1 MGMSDPNSA
10 PEYKI
15 VVLGGGGVGKSA
27 LTIRLVTDNFLDE
40 YDPTIEDSYRKQ
52 VQIDGKPALL
62 DILDTAG
69 QEEFSSMQDQWMREG
84 KGFLLVYSI
93 VSRQSFDEVSM
104 LREKILR
111 TKDDDDGSNVP
122 IVMAGNKCD
131 LENARQVATDEGK
144 QLAEEWNCAFF
155 ETSARDKINNV
166 ECFYKVVQLIRDL
179 EAKKAEEN
187 TKKEKKK
194 KFKCTIL

>member
-1 MGMSDPNSA
+1 MG
-10 PEYKI
+10 
-15 VVLGGGGVGKSA
+15 
-27 LTIRLVTDNFLDE
+27 NFLDE
-40 YDPTIEDSYRKQ
+40 YDPTIADSYRKQ

-93 VSRQSFDEVSM
+93 VSRQSFDEVAM

-111 TKDDDDGSNVP
+111 TNDDDDGENVP

-131 LENARQVATDEGK
+131 LENSRQVTAGEGQK
-144 QLAEEWNCAFF
+144 LAEEWNCAFF

-166 ECFYKVVQLIRDL
+166 ECFYKVVQLIREM
-179 EAKKAEEN
+179 EAKKAEQN
-187 TKKEKKK
+187 TKQAKKK
-194 KFKCTIL
+194 KIK

>member
-1 MGMSDPNSA
+1 
-10 PEYKI
+10 
-15 VVLGGGGVGKSA
+15 
-27 LTIRLVTDNFLDE
+27 
-40 YDPTIEDSYRKQ
+40 
-52 VQIDGKPALL
+52 
-62 DILDTAG
+62 
-69 QEEFSSMQDQWMREG
+69 MQDQWMREG

-93 VSRQSFDEVSM
+93 VSRQSFDEVAM

-131 LENARQVATDEGK
+131 LENARQVGTEEGQ
-144 QLAEEWNCAFF
+144 QLADEWNCAFF

-166 ECFYKVVQLIRDL
+166 ECFYKVVQLIREL
-179 EAKKAEEN
+179 EAKKAEES

-194 KFKCTIL
+194 KLKCIIL

>member
-1 MGMSDPNSA
+1 MSTEEK
-10 PEYKI
+10 EYKI

-52 VQIDGKPALL
+52 VQIDEQPALL

-93 VSRQSFDEVSM
+93 TSKATFDEVAM
-104 LREKILR
+104 LRDKILR
-111 TKDDDDGSNVP
+111 TKDAENGQDIP
-122 IVMAGNKCD
+122 IVLAGNKCD
-131 LENARQVATDEGK
+131 LEENRQVSADEGRK
-144 QLAEEWNCAFF
+144 QAAEWNCGFF
-155 ETSARDKINNV
+155 ETSAKNKVNNV
-166 ECFYKVVQLIRDL
+166 DCFYEVVRLIR
-179 EAKKAEEN
+179 KAEEQKN
-187 TKKEKKK
+187 AQNKTTTKKK
-194 KFKCTIL
+194 KFNCTIL